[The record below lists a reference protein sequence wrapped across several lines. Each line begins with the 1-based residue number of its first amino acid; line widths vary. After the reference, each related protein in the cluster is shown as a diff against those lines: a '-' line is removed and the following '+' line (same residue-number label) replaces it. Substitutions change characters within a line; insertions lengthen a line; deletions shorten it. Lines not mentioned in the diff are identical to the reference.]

1 LVRDFEILS
10 FDDNFN
16 VVWADPERNSESWV
30 HDRLHAP
37 WAMPPLTQAFFERI
51 MDLAFDVPTVFVNNF
66 AFMHDFG
73 PPMTTPE
80 VEARGPVP
88 IWNEDFEPAV
98 RAHCQALLERDYAA
112 MSSPEIA
119 DALPGYFDESGR
131 AFRLTTVVIF
141 AFMRPTAR
149 LISWL
154 EGVLEGGEAEA
165 GPLAVRSLQGFE
177 NRTREAGRALQAVVD
192 RAAGAPEVAAAL
204 KAGDFGAVGNIEGG
218 ADWLDAL
225 HEYTQRYG
233 WRADSWYMANI
244 PTWAEDDRLAMS
256 MIARYLNDPASMPG
270 AALARAEEA
279 RREATQ
285 ELEGLLMPEQVATFR
300 QLFAACEDH
309 IAISEDRAFWQLLI
323 SGCIRAP
330 IMELGRR
337 LTASGAIDEAN
348 DIFHLTLAQV
358 QESARDPSIDRR
370 AVVSASKAQLDRV
383 RRFSPPTYIGQ
394 PPSVSK
400 APPDLQAVMKHLRGY
415 GVEVSTDE
423 RRINGVA
430 ASKGQVTGTA
440 RVLFGIDEAHRLQP
454 GEIIVCRTT
463 APPWTS
469 LFSIAGG
476 VVSDG
481 GGLLSHTAICAREY
495 GIPAVVATQVAT
507 KFIQDGARITVDG
520 EKGLVI
526 VEG

>member
-1 LVRDFEILS
+1 MTPNYEILS
-10 FDDNFN
+10 HDDDFH
-16 VVWADPERNSESWV
+16 VTWADPERNNESWV

-37 WAMPPLTQAFFERI
+37 WAMPPLTQAFFVRI

-73 PPMTTPE
+73 PPMTTAE

-98 RAHCQALLERDYAA
+98 RAHCETMLTRDYAS
-112 MSSPEIA
+112 MSSEEIA
-119 DALPGYFDESGR
+119 QALPGYFDDSGR
-131 AFRLTTVVIF
+131 AFRLTTIVIF
-141 AFMRPTAR
+141 AFMRPTAK
-149 LISWL
+149 LIAWL
-154 EGVLEGGEAEA
+154 EGILEGGEAEA
-165 GPLAVRSLQGFE
+165 GPLVVRALQGFE
-177 NRTREAGRALQAVVD
+177 NRTRDAGRALQAVVD
-192 RAAGAPEVAAAL
+192 MAAAQPAVATAL
-204 KAGDFGAVGNIEGG
+204 KAGDFDAIADVEGG
-218 ADWLDAL
+218 PQWLEAL
-225 HEYTQRYG
+225 HEYTSRFG
-233 WRADSWYMANI
+233 WRADSWYMADI
-244 PTWAEDDRLAMS
+244 PTWAEDDRLAMT
-256 MIARYLNDPASMPG
+256 MIGRYLNEPASMPG

-279 RREATQ
+279 RREATR
-285 ELEGLLMPEQVATFR
+285 ELESLLTPEQVGQFR
-300 QLFAACEDH
+300 ELFAACEDH

-323 SGCIRAP
+323 SGCVRAP
-330 IMELGRR
+330 IMELARR
-337 LTASGAIDEAN
+337 FVAAGALDEPN
-348 DIFHLTLAQV
+348 DIFHLSLAQV

-370 AVVSASKAQLDRV
+370 AAVAESKTELARV
-383 RRFSPPTYIGQ
+383 RRFSPPTYIGL

-415 GVEVSTDE
+415 GVELSTDAT
-423 RRINGVA
+423 RINGVA
-430 ASKGQVTGTA
+430 ASKGRVTGTA
-440 RVLFGIDEAHRLQP
+440 RVLFGLEEAGRLQP

-507 KFIQDGARITVDG
+507 KQIKDGDRITVDG
-520 EKGLVI
+520 EKGHVLI
-526 VEG
+526 EG